1 MNAFCTKTNMIL
13 LVRFEHTEHLLLLLL
28 IPVLILLFR
37 AVLRWK
43 KATIKKIGDEALVK
57 LLIRGFSPKRYV
69 ARFAIVLLSFGF
81 LIIAAANLQSATQA
95 EKINRQGIDVMI
107 ALDVSRSMLATD
119 IKPSR
124 LERSKQFISKLMNK
138 LGNDRVGLVLFAGR
152 AYMQMPLT
160 SDHTAAGLYVS
171 NAGPDA
177 VPTQGTVIADA
188 LKVCNSGFN
197 AKDKKY
203 KAVVL
208 ITDGEDHDEQALKI
222 AKQLAENGV
231 VIHTIGVG
239 STQGA
244 PILNLI
250 TGESRRDMH
259 GNMVISRLN
268 EQELTDI
275 ANAAN
280 GIYQQLNDIETVVDK
295 ITAEFAG
302 MEQKAIQDNRLLS
315 YRSFF
320 QWFLVLAFAGLVG
333 ELFISEKK
341 KIQ

>member
-1 MNAFCTKTNMIL
+1 M
-13 LVRFEHTEHLLLLLL
+13 VRFEHTEHLLLLLL
-28 IPVLILLFR
+28 IPVLILLYR
-37 AVLRWK
+37 TVLRWK
-43 KATIKKIGDEALVK
+43 KDTVKKIGDETLVRQ
-57 LLIRGFSPKRYV
+57 LIRSFSPQKYKV
-69 ARFAIVLLSFGF
+69 RFVVILLAFSC
-81 LIIAAANLQSATQA
+81 LIIAAANLQSATQV

-107 ALDVSRSMLATD
+107 TLDVSRSMLAAD

-124 LERSKQFISKLMNK
+124 LERSKQFISKLMSK
-138 LGNDRVGLVLFAGR
+138 LGNNRVGLVIFAGR

-188 LKVCNSGFN
+188 LKVANSGFN

-208 ITDGEDHDEQALKI
+208 ITDGEDHDEQAIKT
-222 AKQLAENGV
+222 AKQLAANGV
-231 VIHTIGVG
+231 VIYTIGVG
-239 STQGA
+239 STPGA
-244 PILNLI
+244 PILNPI
-250 TGESRRDMH
+250 TGESRRDLH
-259 GNMVISRLN
+259 GNVVISRLN

-275 ANAAN
+275 AHAAN
-280 GIYQQLNDIETVVDK
+280 GIYQQLNDTETVVNK
-295 ITAEFAG
+295 ITAAFAG
-302 MEQKAIQDNRLLS
+302 MEQKTIQDNRLLN

-320 QWFLVLAFAGLVG
+320 QWFLVLAFAGLTG

-341 KIQ
+341 KIR

>member
-1 MNAFCTKTNMIL
+1 MI
-13 LVRFEHTEHLLLLLL
+13 RFEHTEHLLLLLL

-43 KATIKKIGDEALVK
+43 KNTVKKIGDEALVMQ
-57 LLIRGFSPKRYV
+57 LIRGFSPKKYR
-69 ARFAIVLLSFGF
+69 ARFVIVLLSFGC
-81 LIIAAANLQSATQA
+81 LIIAAANLQSATRA

-107 ALDVSRSMLATD
+107 ALDVSRSMLAAD

-124 LERSKQFISKLMNK
+124 LERAKQFISKLMNR
-138 LGNDRVGLVLFAGR
+138 LENDRVGLVIFAGR

-188 LKVCNSGFN
+188 LRTANSGFN
-197 AKDKKY
+197 TKDKKY

-208 ITDGEDHDEQALKI
+208 ITDGEDHDEQALKT
-222 AKQLAENGV
+222 AKQLAGNGV
-231 VIHTIGVG
+231 VIHTVGVG
-239 STQGA
+239 STQGS
-244 PILNLI
+244 PILNPI
-250 TGESRRDMH
+250 TGESRRDLH
-259 GNMVISRLN
+259 GNIVISRLN

-275 ANAAN
+275 AHAAN
-280 GIYQQLNDIETVVDK
+280 GIYQQLNDIETVADK
-295 ITAEFAG
+295 IKAQFAG
-302 MEQKAIQDNRLLS
+302 MEQKTIQDNRLLN

-320 QWFLVLAFAGLVG
+320 QWFLVLAFAGLAG

-341 KIQ
+341 KI

>member
-1 MNAFCTKTNMIL
+1 M
-13 LVRFEHTEHLLLLLL
+13 VRFEHTEHLLLLLL

-43 KATIKKIGDEALVK
+43 KNTVKKIGDEMLVRQ
-57 LLIRGFSPKRYV
+57 LIRSFSPKKYT
-69 ARFAIVLLSFGF
+69 ARFIIVLLSFSC
-81 LIIAAANLQSATQA
+81 LIIAAANLQSATRA
-95 EKINRQGIDVMI
+95 EKINRQGIDIMI
-107 ALDVSRSMLATD
+107 VLDVSRSMLAAD

-138 LGNDRVGLVLFAGR
+138 LENDRVGLVIFAGR

-171 NAGPDA
+171 NASPDA
-177 VPTQGTVIADA
+177 VPAQGTVIADA
-188 LKVCNSGFN
+188 LKVANSGFN

-203 KAVVL
+203 KAVIL
-208 ITDGEDHDEQALKI
+208 ITDGEDHDEQALKM
-222 AKQLAENGV
+222 AKQLAGNGV

-244 PILNLI
+244 PIVNPI
-250 TGESRRDMH
+250 TGESRRDLH
-259 GNMVISRLN
+259 GNIVISRLN

-275 ANAAN
+275 AHAAN
-280 GIYQQLNDIETVVDK
+280 GIYQQLNDIETVADK
-295 ITAEFAG
+295 ITAQFAG
-302 MEQKAIQDNRLLS
+302 MEQKTIQDNRLLN

-320 QWFLVLAFAGLVG
+320 QWFLVLAFAGLTG
-333 ELFISEKK
+333 ELFISEKR
-341 KIQ
+341 KIT